1 MKRNEHSKTYTRPA
15 PVEGLPE
22 SPELER
28 AVLGALILEPE
39 YLPDT
44 AEMIEI
50 SAFQTPIH
58 GKIYGMMLSMLAE
71 GVKIDLYTLTQ
82 RCKTVEGLGNPA
94 AYLAKLT
101 QAVGSGV
108 NVLDHA
114 RQLKDTET
122 RRRLCLFGHEL
133 AVRAASDP
141 SGVLDWATTEIT
153 AIAAAT
159 VHANDITPLS
169 DVVRATLDDLER
181 RQQARQVG
189 ECIGI
194 PTGLQ
199 RLDALTGGW
208 RGGQLVVLAGRPGMG
223 KSAAML
229 HFARTAAVAGV
240 PVCVFSLEMPDTQL
254 AGRML
259 VGGSGVNSGSFRT
272 GDIDADGWRELERA
286 AAELSALPV
295 YFSDCANIT
304 MGTIRSQCKAMARR
318 GRCGMV
324 IIDYLQLLDTA
335 SRNTNSTREREI
347 AAASRTDPMISSL
360 IDCAQTGFARPLTH
374 REMEKLVN
382 LYVQEGFAPETVMLC
397 VAYVASCGKRTMA
410 AVVHELK
417 VWRTEGVE
425 TGEQADAHLKLLALR
440 RSREQYVS
448 GLLGISTDELTLG
461 GRKAIARWYEVYGYD
476 DAMVQE
482 AAVQAGPKRDLWYW
496 NSILKTWNAKG
507 LRTVHDVRGPVADAG
522 ASRNIRVDR
531 EAPSGNDFLG
541 SSSLSASL
549 NRLKKRSNT

>member
-1 MKRNEHSKTYTRPA
+1 MKRGKQISYNRPA
-15 PVEGLPE
+15 PVEVLPE

-28 AVLGALILEPE
+28 AVLGALILEQDQ
-39 YLPDT
+39 LPDV
-44 AEMIEI
+44 AEIVEI

-58 GKIYGMMLSMLAE
+58 GKIYGVMLSMLE
-71 GVKIDLYTLTQ
+71 RGDKIDLYTLADRPELKGREMT
-82 RCKTVEGLGNPA
+82 R
-94 AYLAKLT
+94 YLAGLT
-101 QAVGSGV
+101 SAVDSGV

-114 RQLKDTET
+114 RQLANTET
-122 RRRLCLFGHEL
+122 RRRLCLFGYEL
-133 AVRAASDP
+133 AARAVSDP
-141 SGVLDWATTEIT
+141 DGVIDWATSEIT

-159 VHANDITPLS
+159 VHADDITPLS

-199 RLDALTGGW
+199 RLDVLTGGW

-240 PVCVFSLEMPDTQL
+240 PVCVFSAEMPNTQL

-286 AAELSALPV
+286 AADLSAMPV
-295 YFSDCANIT
+295 YLNDRANIT
-304 MGTIRSQCKAMARR
+304 PVAIRSQCKAMARR

-347 AAASRTDPMISSL
+347 AAASRSAKLLAKELDAPVLLLSQLSRKVEERSDKTPMLSDLRESGAIEQDADMVL
-360 IDCAQTGFARPLTH
+360 FLDRP
-374 REMEKLVN
+374 
-382 LYVQEGFAPETVMLC
+382 
-397 VAYVASCGKRTMA
+397 
-410 AVVHELK
+410 AVY
-417 VWRTEGVE
+417 GVE
-425 TGEQADAHLKLLALR
+425 TIEAGRYGAIPSEG
-440 RSREQYVS
+440 V
-448 GLLGISTDELTLG
+448 GLLHIAKNREGATGCVIFRHNESLTRIEDYDSPATDG
-461 GRKAIARWYEVYGYD
+461 D
-476 DAMVQE
+476 
-482 AAVQAGPKRDLWYW
+482 AGP
-496 NSILKTWNAKG
+496 
-507 LRTVHDVRGPVADAG
+507 
-522 ASRNIRVDR
+522 
-531 EAPSGNDFLG
+531 F
-541 SSSLSASL
+541 
-549 NRLKKRSNT
+549 

>member
-1 MKRNEHSKTYTRPA
+1 MRREKQISYNRPEA
-15 PVEGLPE
+15 VEVLPE
-22 SPELER
+22 SPELET

-82 RCKTVEGLGNPA
+82 RCKTVDGLGNPA

-133 AVRAASDP
+133 AARAVSDP
-141 SGVLDWATTEIT
+141 DGVIDWATSEIT

-159 VHANDITPLS
+159 VHADDITPLS
-169 DVVRATLDDLER
+169 EVVRATLDDLER
-181 RQQARQVG
+181 RQQARQTG

-194 PTGLQ
+194 SSGLS

-208 RGGQLVVLAGRPGMG
+208 RGGQLIVLAGRPGMG
-223 KSAAML
+223 KSAVML
-229 HFARTAAVAGV
+229 HFSHAAAASGV

-272 GDIDADGWRELERA
+272 GDIDADSWRRLEQA
-286 AAELSALPV
+286 AADLSALPV
-295 YFSDCANIT
+295 YLYDRANIS
-304 MGTIRSQCKAMARR
+304 MGDIRSQCKAMARR

-347 AAASRTDPMISSL
+347 AAASRS
-360 IDCAQTGFARPLTH
+360 A
-374 REMEKLVN
+374 
-382 LYVQEGFAPETVMLC
+382 
-397 VAYVASCGKRTMA
+397 
-410 AVVHELK
+410 
-417 VWRTEGVE
+417 
-425 TGEQADAHLKLLALR
+425 KLLAKELDVPVILLSQLSRKVEERADKTPLLSDLR
-440 RSREQYVS
+440 ESGAIEQDADMVLFLDRPAMYGAQTIDTNRYGLISSDGVGIMHVTKNREGATGRIYFRHNKS
-448 GLLGISTDELTLG
+448 LTRITDYDSPATD
-461 GRKAIARWYEVYGYD
+461 AIGE
-476 DAMVQE
+476 
-482 AAVQAGPKRDLWYW
+482 AGP
-496 NSILKTWNAKG
+496 
-507 LRTVHDVRGPVADAG
+507 
-522 ASRNIRVDR
+522 
-531 EAPSGNDFLG
+531 F
-541 SSSLSASL
+541 
-549 NRLKKRSNT
+549 

>member
-1 MKRNEHSKTYTRPA
+1 MRCEQQISYNRLEA
-15 PVEGLPE
+15 VEVLPE

-82 RCKTVEGLGNPA
+82 RCKTVDGLGNPA

-159 VHANDITPLS
+159 VHADDITPLS
-169 DVVRATLDDLER
+169 EVVRATLDELEL
-181 RQQARQVG
+181 RQQARQEG

-194 PTGLQ
+194 STGLQ

-208 RGGQLVVLAGRPGMG
+208 RGGQLVVLAGRPGTG
-223 KSAAML
+223 KSATML

-240 PVCVFSLEMPDTQL
+240 PICLFSTEMPNTQL

-272 GDIDADGWRELERA
+272 GDIDADGWRELERG

-295 YFSDCANIT
+295 YINDRANIT
-304 MGTIRSQCKAMARR
+304 MGDIRSQCKAMARR

-347 AAASRTDPMISSL
+347 AAASRS
-360 IDCAQTGFARPLTH
+360 A
-374 REMEKLVN
+374 
-382 LYVQEGFAPETVMLC
+382 
-397 VAYVASCGKRTMA
+397 
-410 AVVHELK
+410 
-417 VWRTEGVE
+417 
-425 TGEQADAHLKLLALR
+425 KLLAKELDVPVILLSQLSRKVEERADKTPLLSDLR
-440 RSREQYVS
+440 ESGAIEQDADMVLFLDRPAMYGAQTIDTNRYGLISSDGVGIMHVTKNREGATGRIYFRHNKS
-448 GLLGISTDELTLG
+448 LTRITDYDSPATD
-461 GRKAIARWYEVYGYD
+461 AIGE
-476 DAMVQE
+476 
-482 AAVQAGPKRDLWYW
+482 AGP
-496 NSILKTWNAKG
+496 
-507 LRTVHDVRGPVADAG
+507 
-522 ASRNIRVDR
+522 
-531 EAPSGNDFLG
+531 F
-541 SSSLSASL
+541 
-549 NRLKKRSNT
+549 